1 MRKFINAVNG
11 NPEAKKE
18 LDNWGLSFADNT
30 IDVRILVMPCNIS
43 EGWNFF
49 VEKQPCLLYTISMHM
64 L

>member
-30 IDVRILVMPCNIS
+30 IDVRVLYLKN
-43 EGWNFF
+43 NFRKLN
-49 VEKQPCLLYTISMHM
+49 VEFFL
-64 L
+64 

>member
-30 IDVRILVMPCNIS
+30 IDVRLLILKYFLEAYCLIL
-43 EGWNFF
+43 F
-49 VEKQPCLLYTISMHM
+49 VKEQHYL
-64 L
+64 

>member
-30 IDVRILVMPCNIS
+30 IDVRLLILKYFLEAYC
-43 EGWNFF
+43 
-49 VEKQPCLLYTISMHM
+49 
-64 L
+64 